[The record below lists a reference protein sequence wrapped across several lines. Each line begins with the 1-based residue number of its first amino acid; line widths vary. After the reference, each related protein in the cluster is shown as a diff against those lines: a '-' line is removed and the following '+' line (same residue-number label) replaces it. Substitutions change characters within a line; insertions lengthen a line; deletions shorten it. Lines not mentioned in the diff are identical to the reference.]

1 MFTLVIYDIT
11 EDDLRNDVANA
22 CKRYGLT
29 RVQKSAFLGNISSAL
44 RKELIATLNEIIKG
58 TENNIQVYVICRP
71 DLSLK
76 VELGK
81 PYRGEESEMLV

>member
-22 CKRYGLT
+22 CKRYGLV
-29 RVQKSAFLGNISSAL
+29 RVQKSAFLGNISSSL
-44 RKELIATLNEIIKG
+44 RKELIATLNEIIKS
-58 TENNIQVYVICRP
+58 TENNIQVYVICRS
-71 DLSLK
+71 DISLK

-81 PYRGEESEMLV
+81 PSRGEESEMLV

>member
-11 EDDLRNDVANA
+11 EDDIRSDVANA

-44 RKELIATLNEIIKG
+44 RKELIATLNQIIEG

-81 PYRGEESEMLV
+81 PYRGEESEMLA